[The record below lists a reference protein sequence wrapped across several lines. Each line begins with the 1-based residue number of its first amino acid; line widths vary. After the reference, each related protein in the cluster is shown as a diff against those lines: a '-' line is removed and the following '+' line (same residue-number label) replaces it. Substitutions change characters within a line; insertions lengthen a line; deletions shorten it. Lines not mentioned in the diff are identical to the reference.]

1 MVSRAPTTTT
11 TSGSRWSS
19 CPRCAF
25 TLKLEPRRRPRP
37 TTASASLA
45 QSSPKSRERFAHRVA
60 VGPEGAELASSLN
73 ADDDAVRL
81 GLEISVVVLVGGL
94 WYNAVDSVRT
104 VIGTAVSE
112 QKSEVALASKLRETE
127 LRLLSGDYGDE
138 EAAEEARR
146 DARRMRALLMK
157 MEREAEKGERI
168 KIERGFDAKP
178 LTFAT
183 YFSKSFR
190 SLLLN
195 RQANLKDGKAP
206 ALQSAVTLGLLLCF
220 AWQLSG
226 LIGLAMDPART

>member
-1 MVSRAPTTTT
+1 MR
-11 TSGSRWSS
+11 
-19 CPRCAF
+19 
-25 TLKLEPRRRPRP
+25 
-37 TTASASLA
+37 LA
-45 QSSPKSRERFAHRVA
+45 
-60 VGPEGAELASSLN
+60 
-73 ADDDAVRL
+73 
-81 GLEISVVVLVGGL
+81 LEISVVVLVGGL

-104 VIGTAVSE
+104 VIGTAMSE

-127 LRLLSGDYGDE
+127 LQLLNGDYGADE

-146 DARRMRALLMK
+146 DTRRMRALLMK
-157 MEREAEKGERI
+157 LEREAEKGERI
-168 KIERGFDAKP
+168 KFDRGFDAKP

-190 SLLLN
+190 SLLVN

-226 LIGLAMDPART
+226 LISLAMDPART